1 MLCIQKAVTRRIP
14 KEEQLKL
21 QARIIEELR
30 RMHEGVLARYGVRP
44 SEFAKWKKVIWLTK
58 PASNHAGLLT
68 PRS

>member
-21 QARIIEELR
+21 QTQIIEELR

-44 SEFAKWKKVIWLTK
+44 SEFAKWKKSHL
-58 PASNHAGLLT
+58 AN
-68 PRS
+68 